1 MKIYICILI
10 SKKNIKFLNLLL
22 KSLNQLKIPNNYQ
35 LEIIFIIETDL
46 SSYEN
51 LIKKKLNRLNYKI
64 FLNNK
69 KGIPNSRNIFIKFL
83 KKRNYEF
90 AGFLDDDCVVDN
102 SWLYNMIKFFNHY
115 NCDVIGGPQK
125 HEIKNFKFK
134 DFFHELEPK
143 RYHGELVNWVAT
155 NNCFFSKKVLKNT
168 NLFFDHDLSNY
179 GGSDQ
184 LFFSQLSKQK
194 FVIKWNTTS
203 FITEKFQSDRENNKW
218 FIKRNLRF
226 GYSGNIID
234 KKNYGNLGN
243 ILVFVKIF
251 YLLFYATFSLLIPT
265 RKNYIKSLFFF
276 LRAVGRLIGIFNYKP
291 RKYI

>member
-46 SSYEN
+46 SFFEN

-125 HEIKNFKFK
+125 HEIKNSKFK
-134 DFFHELEPK
+134 DFF
-143 RYHGELVNWVAT
+143 
-155 NNCFFSKKVLKNT
+155 
-168 NLFFDHDLSNY
+168 
-179 GGSDQ
+179 
-184 LFFSQLSKQK
+184 
-194 FVIKWNTTS
+194 TS
-203 FITEKFQSDRENNKW
+203 
-218 FIKRNLRF
+218 
-226 GYSGNIID
+226 
-234 KKNYGNLGN
+234 
-243 ILVFVKIF
+243 
-251 YLLFYATFSLLIPT
+251 
-265 RKNYIKSLFFF
+265 
-276 LRAVGRLIGIFNYKP
+276 
-291 RKYI
+291 